1 MKRMIIA
8 GLSAALV
15 MACQDGTTPQ
25 AGEALSPE
33 IGAAEVSTNASAQ
46 LFAALDLN
54 GTLLRGNRV
63 TAATRL
69 GPGQYEVTFNRN
81 VSGCAYVATTSNAY
95 SQAIQ
100 AFTAGGHLSPNGVYV
115 ETKNQG
121 GGLTDG
127 PFQLVV
133 SCGGT
138 GIQFA
143 VVGYGGNLVRATA
156 GTTLSFLGAGRY
168 QVTFP
173 AAVSSCAYLAA
184 VGDPGNGL
192 VFSPSAV
199 YTASGPNTKT
209 VYLETKNPG
218 GGLQD
223 SVPFHLQAICP
234 STSTRIAVVR
244 ANGAIQRASAG
255 TTTSL
260 TSLGNYNI
268 KTNLTLSSCAVIA
281 TRGSVGPAVPFSPAT
296 VEITPGLGATSFG
309 AQVRTLL
316 FFGGAL
322 QNQSIHTAAVC

>member
-1 MKRMIIA
+1 
-8 GLSAALV
+8 
-15 MACQDGTTPQ
+15 MACQDGSTPQ
-25 AGEALSPE
+25 GGDALSPE
-33 IGAAEVSTNASAQ
+33 VEALGVSTDASAQ

-63 TAATRL
+63 TGAIKL
-69 GPGQYEVTFNRN
+69 GTGQYEVTFNRD

-95 SQAIQ
+95 SQALQ
-100 AFTAGGHLSPNGVYV
+100 AFTAGGHLSANGVFV

-138 GIQFA
+138 GIQYA
-143 VVGYGGNLVRATA
+143 VVGYSSNLVRATA
-156 GTTLSFLGAGRY
+156 GTTLSFLGTGRY

-173 AAVSSCAYLAA
+173 AAVGSCAYLAS
-184 VGDPGNGL
+184 VGDPASGL

-199 YTASGPNTKT
+199 YTASGPNTRT
-209 VYLETKNPG
+209 IYLETKNPG

-223 SVPFHLQAICP
+223 NVPFHLLAICP

-244 ANGAIQRASAG
+244 PAGPIQRASAG
-255 TTTSL
+255 TTASL
-260 TSLGNYNI
+260 TSLGNYNV

-281 TRGSVGPAVPFSPAT
+281 TRGSVGPGVPFAPAT
-296 VEITPGLGATSFG
+296 VEIIPGLGATSFG

-322 QNQSIHTAAVC
+322 QNQAIHTAAVC